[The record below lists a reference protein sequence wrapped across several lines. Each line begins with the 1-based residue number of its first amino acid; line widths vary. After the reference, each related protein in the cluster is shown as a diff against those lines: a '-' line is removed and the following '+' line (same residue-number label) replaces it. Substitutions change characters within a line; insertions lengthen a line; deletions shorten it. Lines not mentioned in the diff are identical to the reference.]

1 MTRNGVYLILLTAL
15 SFLTLVFFWKIF
27 SANDNS
33 FKEEPWIDPE
43 SRKVLERLDIALV
56 DVLDRLF
63 VEKDT
68 NDERVLK
75 QIERRLCIFP
85 FLARDKETRTETRRI
100 IHKVLKQLR
109 PDEIQDSIKP
119 EWAMNR
125 MDAYYEI

>member
-1 MTRNGVYLILLTAL
+1 MV
-15 SFLTLVFFWKIF
+15 FWKIF
-27 SANDNS
+27 SAANEHF

-85 FLARDKETRTETRRI
+85 FLARDKKTRTETRLVVN
-100 IHKVLKQLR
+100 KVLKQLR
-109 PDEIQDSIKP
+109 PDEIRDSIKP

-125 MDAYYEI
+125 MDMY